1 MDDAS
6 EYFGEERLLALA
18 QDMAALPIDSFVS
31 SILDEVQRFSGS
43 VQEDDLTLVV
53 ARAR

>member
-1 MDDAS
+1 MDDVG
-6 EYFGEERLLALA
+6 ECFGEERLLALV
-18 QDMAALPIDSFVS
+18 QRVVDLPLDNIVS
-31 SILDEVQRFSGS
+31 TIVAEVQRFSGS

>member
-1 MDDAS
+1 V
-6 EYFGEERLLALA
+6 RT
-18 QDMAALPIDSFVS
+18 IV
-31 SILDEVQRFSGS
+31 DEVQRFSGA

>member
-1 MDDAS
+1 VTA
-6 EYFGEERLLALA
+6 
-18 QDMAALPIDSFVS
+18 
-31 SILDEVQRFSGS
+31 ILDEVQRFSGT

>member
-1 MDDAS
+1 MDD
-6 EYFGEERLLALA
+6 EGECFGEERLLALA
-18 QDMAALPIDSFVS
+18 ERTASLPVNGLIAALIE
-31 SILDEVQRFSGS
+31 EVRRFSGS